1 MSQPDSHHN
10 QPRYGT
16 PTYVSHTQVE
26 RPAYGVHARRSVRYL
41 PDAQAKHGDL
51 ISIREDAGAPVRGNC
66 AGGHACWPDQPHAPL
81 ATLVSVSDHYRAP
94 GWFTRNVFNQMV
106 ALLTRQG
113 ISVFGSRDLAVKG
126 RTSGE
131 WRTTPVNLLTHDGR
145 RYLVAPR
152 GETQWVRNLRAAGT
166 GELRLGKR
174 AESFRGRELTDDE
187 KVPVLRAYLKRWKA
201 EVGIFFEGTG
211 PDSSDD
217 QIRAIAPKHP
227 AFEVLPVK

>member
-1 MSQPDSHHN
+1 MS
-10 QPRYGT
+10 
-16 PTYVSHTQVE
+16 
-26 RPAYGVHARRSVRYL
+26 
-41 PDAQAKHGDL
+41 
-51 ISIREDAGAPVRGNC
+51 
-66 AGGHACWPDQPHAPL
+66 DQ
-81 ATLVSVSDHYRAP
+81 YRTP
-94 GWFTRNVFNQMV
+94 GWFTRNVFNQLV
-106 ALLTRQG
+106 AFLTRQG
-113 ISVFGSRDLAVKG
+113 ISVLGSRVLAVKG

-131 WRTTPVNLLTHDGR
+131 WRTTPVNLLSHDGR

-166 GELRLGKR
+166 GELRLGKH
-174 AESFRGRELTDDE
+174 AETFRGRELTDDE

-227 AFEVLPVK
+227 AFEVDQPLQVQPGAGLLPRTGWAASIFPHLARCLPRWNCMLA